1 MYDQLMGSSEW
12 LGFKQPGDLVI
23 TLLASTSLG
32 LRGCGQQFPSH
43 GVLLSVRQLKHKC
56 QIATYI
62 PWGETRSLVTLMAE
76 LLFKLL
82 LPFLLDCL
90 SLFLHSFRQ
99 LLTDGVYSLELKTL
113 VF

>member
-12 LGFKQPGDLVI
+12 LGFKQPRDLGI

-56 QIATYI
+56 QISTYI
-62 PWGETRSLVTLMAE
+62 SWGEPRSLVTLTAE

-82 LPFLLDCL
+82 LFLLDCL
-90 SLFLHSFRQ
+90 SLFLHSFLQ
-99 LLTDGVYSLELKTL
+99 LLTDGVYSLELKAL
-113 VF
+113 VS

>member
-12 LGFKQPGDLVI
+12 LGFKQPRDLGI

-32 LRGCGQQFPSH
+32 LCGCGQQFPSH
-43 GVLLSVRQLKHKC
+43 GVLFSVGQLKHTC

-62 PWGETRSLVTLMAE
+62 PWGETRSLVTPMAE
-76 LLFKLL
+76 LLLL
-82 LPFLLDCL
+82 FLLDCL

-113 VF
+113 VS